1 MLEMKLTIEAPE
13 LANALN
19 NLAAALGEGQAGPF
33 RRPGAVRGAADH
45 LRPGGGN

>member
-19 NLAAALGEGQAGPF
+19 NLAAALGARPFPTAQQAP
-33 RRPGAVRGAADH
+33 AAT
-45 LRPGGGN
+45 RMPP